1 VVHRLKSVRLSYLA
15 AIASILLVWQT
26 GAYVLQKPFL
36 LPGVLA
42 TFQHVPEVLKRP
54 EFLNGIQASFM
65 RLGTGYPLACLAGAV
80 LGLTAG
86 LSRPFAIYLRG
97 LISILQSVPPI
108 TWLPFLLI
116 MLGFGHLP
124 IIVVV
129 TIASF
134 FPMALT
140 VMNGA
145 EGVSKT
151 HVELARVMGA
161 SRWQLLVK
169 VYAPETLPS
178 VITGA
183 QVAFGNAWRSL
194 IAAEMVSGTSAGLG
208 FTIKF
213 AGEIANMKGMLLGI
227 VVVGATAAFLDH
239 FVLEQ
244 LKRRLLSW
252 RPTAGG
258 ETP

>member
-1 VVHRLKSVRLSYLA
+1 MVHRLKSVRLSYLA
-15 AIASILLVWQT
+15 AIASILLVWQI
-26 GAYVLQKPFL
+26 GAFFLPPFL
-36 LPGVLA
+36 LPGVPA
-42 TFQHVPEVLKRP
+42 TFTYLPEVMAKP
-54 EFLNGIQASFM
+54 EFLNGIKVSFI
-65 RLGTGYPLACLAGAV
+65 RLGTGYPLACLVGAV
-80 LGLTAG
+80 LGLSAG
-86 LSRPFAIYLRG
+86 LSRSFAIYLRG

-116 MLGFGHLP
+116 LFGFGNLP

-169 VYAPETLPS
+169 VYAPETLPA
-178 VITGA
+178 VISGA

-194 IAAEMVSGTSAGLG
+194 IAAEMVSGTSADLG
-208 FTIKF
+208 FSISF
-213 AGEIANMKGMLLGI
+213 AGDIADMKGMLLGI

-252 RPTAGG
+252 RHTAGG
-258 ETP
+258 EAP